1 MYLPGFPANIV
12 KSLAA
17 LGLTL
22 ALAAFLLLLA
32 ANLLVWRMQERVV
45 FQPTPP
51 PYPGDA
57 GWPRA
62 AYAARDGQRLFAYV
76 LGDAARATGAMIV
89 FHGNADLA
97 VNQLGWAHDLARRTG
112 VLVVVPEYRGYAGLD
127 GTPTYE
133 GSRADARA
141 AHAFVR
147 DTLGVAPGRIALFG
161 HSLGSAIAA
170 ELAAEV
176 APRALV
182 LVSPFTSVRA
192 MGAYLLTPRV
202 PALWR
207 LIARVHW
214 DTEARVAQVA
224 APVWVAHGALDR
236 VIPVRMG
243 VAVHAAARVKGAL
256 LVVPSAGHN
265 DVAGAGGEAY
275 RRWLHAALAEP
286 APGGR

>member
-1 MYLPGFPANIV
+1 M
-12 KSLAA
+12 KSLAS
-17 LGLTL
+17 LGL
-22 ALAAFLLLLA
+22 ALVLVALLLLLA
-32 ANLLVWRMQERVV
+32 ANLLVWRMQERIV

-62 AYAARDGQRLFAYV
+62 AYTARDGQRLFAYV
-76 LGDAARATGAMIV
+76 LGDAERARGAMIA

-97 VNQLGWAHDLARRTG
+97 VNQIRWADDLARRTG
-112 VLVVVPEYRGYAGLD
+112 ILVVVPEYRGYAGLG
-127 GTPTYE
+127 GTPGYE
-133 GSRADARA
+133 GSREDARA
-141 AHAFVR
+141 AYALVR
-147 DTLGVAPGRIALFG
+147 DTLGIAAERVTLYG
-161 HSLGSAIAA
+161 HSLGSAIAT

-214 DTEARVAQVA
+214 DTEAQVARLA
-224 APVWVAHGALDR
+224 APVWVAHGSLDR
-236 VIPVRMG
+236 VIPARMG
-243 VAVHAAARVKGAL
+243 AAVHAAARVKGEL
-256 LVVPSAGHN
+256 LVVPAAGHN
-265 DVAGAGGEAY
+265 DVEATGGKAY
-275 RRWLHAALAEP
+275 RRWLDASVAEAAARP
-286 APGGR
+286 R